1 MSPIIW
7 MVISSFLF
15 AFLGVFVKVLRV
27 LPLSEVIFFRA
38 FVNFLIL
45 SPWLLKN
52 NPFKFKEDF
61 KFVLLRSLSGLA
73 SMYLYFYA
81 IDNLKLADAVMLNY
95 SSPVPTLLL
104 SAFFLGE
111 KLSKKS
117 LFFVGISIF
126 GMALIVKPD
135 LHYQSVA
142 GVAGFISAFAAAIA
156 YVSIRAASK
165 TVPSVFIVMSFA
177 GISSLISGIH
187 MIPNFVMPN
196 TNQWLLILGMG
207 SVATLAQ
214 VSMTK
219 AYAGGQASTVSPFQ
233 LSAPIFSAV
242 FGYFFWNEVPDL
254 WSALGA
260 ALIAFGL
267 FAAHRT
273 KAMQTN

>member
-1 MSPIIW
+1 MSPIFW
-7 MVISSFLF
+7 MILSSFLF
-15 AFLGVFVKVLRV
+15 ALLSVFVKMLNT

-38 FVNFLIL
+38 FLNFLIL

-52 NPFKFKEDF
+52 NPFQFKEDF

-81 IDNLKLADAVMLNY
+81 IDHLKLADAVMLNY
-95 SSPVPTLLL
+95 SSPIPTLLL
-104 SAFFLGE
+104 SAIFLGE

-117 LFFVGISIF
+117 LFFVGIAIL

-135 LHYQSVA
+135 MHYQSLA

-177 GISSLISGIH
+177 GISSLISGVH
-187 MIPNFVMPN
+187 MLSDFVMP
-196 TNQWLLILGMG
+196 TQNQWILIICMG

-214 VSMTK
+214 ISMTN
-219 AYAGGQASTVSPFQ
+219 AYAGLQASVVSPFS
-233 LSAPIFSAV
+233 LSAPIFSAI
-242 FGYFFWNEVPDL
+242 FGYFLWKEVPDI
-254 WSALGA
+254 WSLLGA
-260 ALIAFGL
+260 ALIWLGL
-267 FAAHRT
+267 FATHRT
-273 KAMQTN
+273 KAMQTK